1 MAFKILAQ
9 RSYTT
14 TKESAILKASL
25 AWLHA
30 ENSRGSSQP
39 SCSAHSMAALWADWA
54 ETKSVSWSR
63 HTTAGHRKLCSLL
76 AELCWTAEWLGDLLR
91 RIHQASGGG
100 VSLRRIPRR
109 ATILLRKLQRYF
121 LSFPK
126 QKWEKWDSTGF
137 LSFSWMKC
145 RMLWNI
151 IWSNFFTEENFYFT
165 LRIHWMIQISKT
177 SIEKFWNKS
186 KSFRGYWISCIN
198 YYWFNYLKIAIDM
211 LKEYHWLWLGLLLS

>member
-39 SCSAHSMAALWADWA
+39 SCSAHSMAALWADRA

-76 AELCWTAEWLGDLLR
+76 AELCWTVEWLGDYLLR
-91 RIHQASGGG
+91 RIHQASSGG
-100 VSLRRIPRR
+100 VFLRRIPRR
-109 ATILLRKLQRYF
+109 ATILLRKLQCYF
-121 LSFPK
+121 LSFSRH
-126 QKWEKWDSTGF
+126 KWEKEGYTGF
-137 LSFSWMKC
+137 PSFSWMK
-145 RMLWNI
+145 
-151 IWSNFFTEENFYFT
+151 
-165 LRIHWMIQISKT
+165 
-177 SIEKFWNKS
+177 
-186 KSFRGYWISCIN
+186 
-198 YYWFNYLKIAIDM
+198 
-211 LKEYHWLWLGLLLS
+211 